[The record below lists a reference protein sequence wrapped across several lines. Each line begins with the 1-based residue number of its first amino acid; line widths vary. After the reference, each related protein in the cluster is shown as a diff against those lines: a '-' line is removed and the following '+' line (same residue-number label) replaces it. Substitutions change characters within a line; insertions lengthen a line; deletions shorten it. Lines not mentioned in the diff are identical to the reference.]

1 MPQHRDPCVGGPE
14 VLEGMHGDRTLA
26 FLRFEIVGFALAIFV
41 FPR

>member
-1 MPQHRDPCVGGPE
+1 MPQRCDPGVGRPE

-26 FLRFEIVGFALAIFV
+26 FLRLEIVGFALAIFV